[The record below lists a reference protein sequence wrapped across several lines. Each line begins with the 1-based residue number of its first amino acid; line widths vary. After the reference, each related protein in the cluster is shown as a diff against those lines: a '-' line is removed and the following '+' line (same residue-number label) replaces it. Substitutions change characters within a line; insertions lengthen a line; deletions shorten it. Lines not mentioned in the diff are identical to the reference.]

1 MVASRRVR
9 TRMNRTLPATLLVLA
24 LVAPTA
30 GGEAQA
36 PAAPGAAAADAARAG
51 ADAAKPKGFT
61 GSFEGSAVL
70 TNDDP
75 AAACRYEGEP
85 EVPSVRLE
93 LGAGTS
99 VAGSI
104 AIDMPP
110 PPGGSCPALRKRY
123 SIPEF
128 VLEGRALSFTDSGGN
143 EWNLALRE
151 NGTTLQGL
159 VTWRQGGPEQPLAES
174 FEAPGGRRPLARL
187 SGEVMLKRVV
197 PGSAGAGPSAPPTSA
212 GKQAGHLG
220 AIIGANVVGLG
231 LLYGA
236 NELGKG
242 SSETGVVTCSPRTCI
257 IGAPNEPCFCEGNV
271 LSGADCGTT
280 TGGAPLNAPCDGKTV
295 PCEAGLSCNSGI
307 CEDRFGRCPY

>member
-1 MVASRRVR
+1 MSRPSFAGLLAFALAASAVE
-9 TRMNRTLPATLLVLA
+9 
-24 LVAPTA
+24 
-30 GGEAQA
+30 GGAQA
-36 PAAPGAAAADAARAG
+36 PGAPGEAAAGAARAG

-75 AAACRYEGEP
+75 AAACRYESAP
-85 EVPSVRLE
+85 EAPGVRLE

-104 AIDMPP
+104 AIDLPP
-110 PPGGSCPALRKRY
+110 PAGGGCPPLRKRY

-151 NGTTLQGL
+151 NGATLQGL

-174 FEAPGGRRPLARL
+174 FSAPGGRRPLARL
-187 SGEVMLKRVV
+187 SGEVQLHRVV
-197 PGSAGAGPSAPPTSA
+197 PGSGSAAPSAPPTSA

-242 SSETGVVTCSPRTCI
+242 SSETGVVTCSPRICI

-271 LSGADCGTT
+271 LSGADCGST
-280 TGGAPLNAPCDGKTV
+280 TGGAPLAAPCDGKTV
-295 PCEAGLSCNSGI
+295 PCEAGLSCNSGL